1 MPYLLH
7 ALQDFGYF
15 NKASTPV
22 KRLQQPLNFNSF
34 MTKGEYER
42 QLARV
47 YKQLQVGCIFLS
59 YYFLLFVLFY
69 FIYFCDYLF
78 IYLFGWAASSLIF
91 LAHKTYISMLPNAF
105 LCVWLGIPDY
115 KRQLARVY
123 KQLQVGC
130 NSLMFLTLHI
140 KHTVMLD
147 CFPMWAVG
155 LTITVLPTRS
165 CLYAA
170 AADVDRLCH
179 RLGPP
184 LLPPHS
190 SLAHTLNH

>member
-22 KRLQQPLNFNSF
+22 KRLQQPLNFNSL

-42 QLARV
+42 QLARI

-78 IYLFGWAASSLIF
+78 IYLG
-91 LAHKTYISMLPNAF
+91 
-105 LCVWLGIPDY
+105 G
-115 KRQLARVY
+115 
-123 KQLQVGC
+123 LQV
-130 NSLMFLTLHI
+130 
-140 KHTVMLD
+140 LD
-147 CFPMWAVG
+147 IPC
-155 LTITVLPTRS
+155 TQYIHK
-165 CLYAA
+165 YAA
-170 AADVDRLCH
+170 
-179 RLGPP
+179 
-184 LLPPHS
+184 
-190 SLAHTLNH
+190 